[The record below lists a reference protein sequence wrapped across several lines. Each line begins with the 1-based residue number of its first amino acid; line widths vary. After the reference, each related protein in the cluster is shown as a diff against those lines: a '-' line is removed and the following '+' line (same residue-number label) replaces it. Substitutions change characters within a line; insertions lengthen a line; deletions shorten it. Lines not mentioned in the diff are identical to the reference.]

1 MLNCKLFEENSY
13 WQKYYGSRQQFIEG
27 LLSMSGFK
35 KLHSTPALN
44 LGLIDEEYNGYV
56 ARDQLLYAL

>member
-35 KLHSTPALN
+35 KLHSTPAL
-44 LGLIDEEYNGYV
+44 GLRWRIQWICSE
-56 ARDQLLYAL
+56 RPITLCPI